1 MSRLGQIY
9 KHEKVEGGGVISTLS
24 KRGKEK
30 FDPRQF
36 FDQDGLLANMLPGL
50 FKSYKAIPKRKQYEV
65 KYQRLNDINSNIS
78 VLKTITLSIAKNTS
92 VLPAIQRDTNI
103 MRQNL
108 VNLVRIMG
116 GKPTSTTDEFFKNAQ
131 EREKFYEKQ
140 FEDKDKN
147 SPEKVSDPN
156 KKEGIDWMKWGIIGG
171 VVVAGIAKY
180 FSDPEFRKKINGMID
195 SFGKTVFGEENWK
208 SITENIAKGFGAI
221 FKPIEDMFVNHW
233 GKILTGA
240 LLLLKP
246 FSTLRIA
253 LGALLGTVEFVGKG
267 LFKILKSIMSGG
279 SVPPIGDAD
288 IPDKPDNK
296 KNETKPTGPKRYG
309 GKTKLGRIIETGKN
323 LVKKSPKPAASTVA
337 KVAGSGV
344 GIVAGAGVSGAI
356 IIIGEATTPSETAI
370 EEKEKIEWDIKDIE
384 RRIKDY
390 ETNII
395 PNTNKQIYDTKR
407 EKEREII
414 RANKELEKLKSELK
428 IRQEDL
434 KNYKDPV
441 YPTEGQETQS
451 SSPTK
456 VDDNEFPSWESMMK
470 RNESKD
476 SSSGEAL
483 LTKLLDEKG
492 IEDKELRDI
501 IFGLAVTESTMNPNK
516 RGLVIPPPEPGKKPS
531 IHVGDQAHGLLQIMP
546 KTAEEMGYSRS
557 DIKDP
562 EKAARA
568 GLEYF
573 LKNYKKFGDSG
584 LAVLAHH
591 AGPGRV
597 DEYLKTGK
605 IDTVDLATGLS
616 TNDFYKKVMENAGT
630 EHSVEALPNVNVE
643 NKKYPNILDI
653 FGGIESLVKNVPSE
667 VSKEFPGVTKELEK
681 GWGEMRSYAMKRLEL
696 PPVVVNNQ
704 QPQQPPSN
712 QGVPQNLASISSVV
726 DQDFI
731 ALLFN
736 KSMWGSPVSPV

>member
-9 KHEKVEGGGVISTLS
+9 RQEKVEGGGVISTLS

-65 KYQRLNDINSNIS
+65 KYQRLNDINSNIN
-78 VLKTITLSIAKNTS
+78 VLKAITLSIAKNTS
-92 VLPAIQRDTNI
+92 ILPAIQRDTNI

-108 VNLVRIMG
+108 VNLVKKMG
-116 GKPTSTTDEFFKNAQ
+116 GKTVSTTDEFFKNAQ

-156 KKEGIDWMKWGIIGG
+156 KKEGIDWIKWGIIGG
-171 VVVAGIAKY
+171 VVVSGIAKY
-180 FSDPEFRKKINGMID
+180 FSDPEFKEKVNGMVN

-208 SITENIAKGFGAI
+208 GITENISKGFGEI

-246 FSTLRIA
+246 FSSLRMA

-279 SVPPIGDAD
+279 SVPPVGDAD

-296 KNETKPTGPKRYG
+296 NNKTKPTGRKIKGIKPKIG
-309 GKTKLGRIIETGKN
+309 GKVL
-323 LVKKSPKPAASTVA
+323 
-337 KVAGSGV
+337 GV
-344 GIVAGAGVSGAI
+344 GGLAVGAAAGVLLDPKDMGD
-356 IIIGEATTPSETAI
+356 GTFEGGYNTAVNNVENKKEEI
-370 EEKEKIEWDIKDIE
+370 KNFEEKTLPNIIKYPDGTSTKEEWDKKIKSG
-384 RRIKDY
+384 K
-390 ETNII
+390 
-395 PNTNKQIYDTKR
+395 
-407 EKEREII
+407 
-414 RANKELEKLKSELK
+414 AHLEKLKTELK
-428 IRQEDL
+428 ALEKEEIEAKKLYDDN
-434 KNYKDPV
+434 KS
-441 YPTEGQETQS
+441 T
-451 SSPTK
+451 SPTK

-483 LTKLLDEKG
+483 ITKLLDEKG
-492 IEDKELRDI
+492 IEDKELRNI
-501 IFGLAVTESTMNPNK
+501 IFGLAETESSMNPNA
-516 RGLVIPPPEPGKKPS
+516 RGPVIPPPEPGKKPS
-531 IHVGDQAHGLLQIMP
+531 IHVGDQAHGLFQIMP

-562 EKAARA
+562 EKAAKA

-591 AGPGRV
+591 AGPGKV
-597 DEYLKTGK
+597 NEYLKTGK
-605 IDTVDLATGLS
+605 IDTKDLATGLS
-616 TNDFYKKVMENAGT
+616 TNDYYKKVIKNAGT
-630 EHSVEALPNVNVE
+630 GQSVEALPNVKSDVATNVQPQNDAPKNVE

-653 FGGIESLVKNVPSE
+653 FDGIGSLVKNVPSE

-681 GWGEMRSYAMKRLEL
+681 AWGDMRSYAMKRLEL

-736 KSMWGSPVSPV
+736 KSMWGSPISSV

>member
-9 KHEKVEGGGVISTLS
+9 RQEKVEGGGVISTLS

-65 KYQRLNDINSNIS
+65 KYQRLNDINSNIN
-78 VLKTITLSIAKNTS
+78 VLKAITLSIAKNTS
-92 VLPAIQRDTNI
+92 VLPTIQRDTNI

-108 VNLVRIMG
+108 VNLVKKMG
-116 GKPTSTTDEFFKNAQ
+116 GKTVSTTDEFFKNAQ

-156 KKEGIDWMKWGIIGG
+156 KKDGIDWMKWGIIGG

-180 FSDPEFRKKINGMID
+180 FSDPEFRKKVNGMIN

-208 SITENIAKGFGAI
+208 GITESISKGFGEI
-221 FKPIEDMFVNHW
+221 FKPIEDMFINHW
-233 GKILTGA
+233 GKILIGA

-246 FSTLRIA
+246 FSSLRIA

-279 SVPPIGDAD
+279 SVPPVGGAD

-296 KNETKPTGPKRYG
+296 NNKPKPTGRKIKGIKPKIG
-309 GKTKLGRIIETGKN
+309 GKVL
-323 LVKKSPKPAASTVA
+323 
-337 KVAGSGV
+337 GV
-344 GIVAGAGVSGAI
+344 GGLAVGAVAEDVLDPKYMGYGNYEEGYN
-356 IIIGEATTPSETAI
+356 TAVNNVENKKEEI
-370 EEKEKIEWDIKDIE
+370 KNFEEKTLPNIIKYPDGTSTKDEWDKKIKSG
-384 RRIKDY
+384 K
-390 ETNII
+390 
-395 PNTNKQIYDTKR
+395 
-407 EKEREII
+407 
-414 RANKELEKLKSELK
+414 AHLEKLKAELK
-428 IRQEDL
+428 ALEKEEIEAKRLYDNN
-434 KNYKDPV
+434 KS
-441 YPTEGQETQS
+441 T
-451 SSPTK
+451 SPTK

-492 IEDKELRDI
+492 IEDKELRNI
-501 IFGLAVTESTMNPNK
+501 IYGLTVTESSMNPNK
-516 RGLVIPPPEPGKKPS
+516 RGPVIPPPEPGEKPS

-562 EKAARA
+562 EKAAKA

-591 AGPGRV
+591 AGPEKV
-597 DEYLKTGK
+597 NEYLKTGK
-605 IDTVDLATGLS
+605 IDTKDLATGLS
-616 TNDFYKKVMENAGT
+616 TNDFYKQVMKNAGT
-630 EHSVEALPNVNVE
+630 GQSVEALPNVKSDVTTNVHPQNDDPKNAE

-653 FGGIESLVKNVPSE
+653 IDGIGNLVKNVPSE

-681 GWGEMRSYAMKRLEL
+681 AWGDMRSYAMKRLEL

-736 KSMWGSPVSPV
+736 KSMWGSPVSSV

>member
-65 KYQRLNDINSNIS
+65 KYQRLNDINSNIN
-78 VLKTITLSIAKNTS
+78 VLKAITLSIAKNTS

-108 VNLVRIMG
+108 VNLVRKMG
-116 GKPTSTTDEFFKNAQ
+116 GKTASTTDEFFKNAQ
-131 EREKFYEKQ
+131 DREKFYEKQ

-156 KKEGIDWMKWGIIGG
+156 KKEGVDWMKWGILGG
-171 VVVAGIAKY
+171 MALTGLAAY
-180 FSDPEFRKKINGMID
+180 FTNNEFREKVNGMIN
-195 SFGKTVFGEENWK
+195 SFGKTVFGEENWEGIK
-208 SITENIAKGFGAI
+208 ETITGFFKNLIEN
-221 FKPIEDMFVNHW
+221 HL
-233 GKILTGA
+233 GKIIIGFA
-240 LLLLKP
+240 LLLTPVLLPLVSIISTVTTGLGLLLGTLVGAGGLIAALGAAAGAAFLIKEKFNFDKKEALKGNFTGGVEGLIAPETTNTVTDKRILEELLKKERKTLRDDKLIDTLQERITRKDLYKDTPASRDTGVTGRKMYMKHLGEDIKKYAKKYPAKKEDALKP
-246 FSTLRIA
+246 FYNKIERKNYIDYTPENPKYPVP
-253 LGALLGTVEFVGKG
+253 LL
-267 LFKILKSIMSGG
+267 
-279 SVPPIGDAD
+279 P
-288 IPDKPDNK
+288 
-296 KNETKPTGPKRYG
+296 YG
-309 GKTKLGRIIETGKN
+309 QQASQES
-323 LVKKSPKPAASTVA
+323 KSPE
-337 KVAGSGV
+337 KVGSLV
-344 GIVAGAGVSGAI
+344 DES
-356 IIIGEATTPSETAI
+356 
-370 EEKEKIEWDIKDIE
+370 
-384 RRIKDY
+384 
-390 ETNII
+390 
-395 PNTNKQIYDTKR
+395 
-407 EKEREII
+407 
-414 RANKELEKLKSELK
+414 
-428 IRQEDL
+428 L
-434 KNYKDPV
+434 KNRK
-441 YPTEGQETQS
+441 S
-451 SSPTK
+451 S
-456 VDDNEFPSWESMMK
+456 D
-470 RNESKD
+470 
-476 SSSGEAL
+476 GEVL
-483 LTKLLDEKG
+483 FNKLMDEKG
-492 IEDKELRDI
+492 IEDKELRSVLR
-501 IFGLAVTESTMNPNK
+501 GLAITESTMNPNA
-516 RGLVIPPPEPGKKPS
+516 RGPVIPPPEPGKKPS
-531 IHVGDQAHGLLQIMP
+531 IHVGDQAHGLFQIMP

-605 IDTVDLATGLS
+605 IDTKDLATGLS
-616 TNDFYKKVMENAGT
+616 TNDYYKKVMKNAGT
-630 EHSVEALPNVNVE
+630 EQSVEALPNSKSNDVTNVQPQNDAPKSAE

-653 FGGIESLVKNVPSE
+653 FDGIGSLVKNVPSE

-736 KSMWGSPVSPV
+736 KSMWGSPTSSV

>member
-9 KHEKVEGGGVISTLS
+9 KQEKVEGGGVISTLS

-50 FKSYKAIPKRKQYEV
+50 FKSYKAIPKRKPYEV
-65 KYQRLNDINSNIS
+65 KYQRLNDINSNIN
-78 VLKTITLSIAKNTS
+78 VLKAITLSIAKNTS
-92 VLPAIQRDTNI
+92 ILPAIQRDTNI

-108 VNLVRIMG
+108 VNLVKKMG
-116 GKPTSTTDEFFKNAQ
+116 GKTVSTTDEFFKNAQ

-156 KKEGIDWMKWGIIGG
+156 KKDGIDWMKWGIIGG

-180 FSDPEFRKKINGMID
+180 FSDPEFKEKVNGMIN

-208 SITENIAKGFGAI
+208 GITESISKGFGEI
-221 FKPIEDMFVNHW
+221 FKPIEDMFINHW

-246 FSTLRIA
+246 FSSLRMA

-279 SVPPIGDAD
+279 SVPPVGDAD

-296 KNETKPTGPKRYG
+296 TNKTKPTGRKTKGIKPKIG
-309 GKTKLGRIIETGKN
+309 GKVL
-323 LVKKSPKPAASTVA
+323 
-337 KVAGSGV
+337 GV
-344 GIVAGAGVSGAI
+344 GGLAVGAAAGVLLDPKDMGD
-356 IIIGEATTPSETAI
+356 GTFEGRYNTAVNNVENKKEEI
-370 EEKEKIEWDIKDIE
+370 KRFEEKTLPNIIKYPDGTSTKDEWDKKIKGG
-384 RRIKDY
+384 KV
-390 ETNII
+390 
-395 PNTNKQIYDTKR
+395 Q
-407 EKEREII
+407 
-414 RANKELEKLKSELK
+414 LEKLKAELK
-428 IRQEDL
+428 ALEKEEIEAKKLYD
-434 KNYKDPV
+434 N
-441 YPTEGQETQS
+441 S
-451 SSPTK
+451 NSISPTK

-483 LTKLLDEKG
+483 ITKLLDEKG
-492 IEDKELRDI
+492 IEDKELRNI
-501 IFGLAVTESTMNPNK
+501 IFGLAETESSMNPNA
-516 RGLVIPPPEPGKKPS
+516 RGPVIPPPEPGKKPS
-531 IHVGDQAHGLLQIMP
+531 IHVGDQAHGLFQIMP

-591 AGPGRV
+591 AGPGKV
-597 DEYLKTGK
+597 NEYLKTGK
-605 IDTVDLATGLS
+605 IDTKDLATGLS
-616 TNDFYKKVMENAGT
+616 TNDYYKKVMKNAGT
-630 EHSVEALPNVNVE
+630 GQSVEALPNVKSDAATNVHSQNDTPKSVE

-653 FGGIESLVKNVPSE
+653 FDGIGSLVKNVPSE

-736 KSMWGSPVSPV
+736 KSMWGSPASSV

>member
-9 KHEKVEGGGVISTLS
+9 RQEKVEGGGVISTLS

-65 KYQRLNDINSNIS
+65 KYQRLNDINSNIN
-78 VLKTITLSIAKNTS
+78 VLKAITLSIAKNTS
-92 VLPAIQRDTNI
+92 ILPAIQRDTNI

-108 VNLVRIMG
+108 VNLVKKMG
-116 GKPTSTTDEFFKNAQ
+116 GKTVSTTDEFFKNAQ
-131 EREKFYEKQ
+131 DREKFYEKQ

-156 KKEGIDWMKWGIIGG
+156 KKDGIDWMKWGILGG
-171 VVVAGIAKY
+171 MALTGLAAY
-180 FSDPEFRKKINGMID
+180 FTNDEFREKVKGMIN
-195 SFGKTVFGEENWK
+195 SFGKTVFGEENWEGIK
-208 SITENIAKGFGAI
+208 ETITGFFKNLIEN
-221 FKPIEDMFVNHW
+221 HL
-233 GKILTGA
+233 GKIIIGFA
-240 LLLLKP
+240 LLLTPVLLPLVSIISTVTTGLGLLLGTLVGAGGLIAALGAAAGAAFLIKEKFNFDKKEALKGNFTGGVEGLIAPETTNTVTDKRILEELLKKERKTLRDDKLIDTLQERIMRKDLYKDTPASRDTGVTGKKMYLKNLGEDIKKYAKKYPAKKEDALKP
-246 FSTLRIA
+246 FYDKQKIKNYVDYTPENPKYPVP
-253 LGALLGTVEFVGKG
+253 LL
-267 LFKILKSIMSGG
+267 
-279 SVPPIGDAD
+279 P
-288 IPDKPDNK
+288 
-296 KNETKPTGPKRYG
+296 YG
-309 GKTKLGRIIETGKN
+309 QQASQES
-323 LVKKSPKPAASTVA
+323 KSPE
-337 KVAGSGV
+337 KVGSLV
-344 GIVAGAGVSGAI
+344 DES
-356 IIIGEATTPSETAI
+356 
-370 EEKEKIEWDIKDIE
+370 
-384 RRIKDY
+384 
-390 ETNII
+390 
-395 PNTNKQIYDTKR
+395 
-407 EKEREII
+407 
-414 RANKELEKLKSELK
+414 
-428 IRQEDL
+428 L
-434 KNYKDPV
+434 KNRK
-441 YPTEGQETQS
+441 S
-451 SSPTK
+451 S
-456 VDDNEFPSWESMMK
+456 D
-470 RNESKD
+470 
-476 SSSGEAL
+476 GEVL
-483 LTKLLDEKG
+483 FNKLMDEKG
-492 IEDKELRDI
+492 IEDKELRSVLR
-501 IFGLAVTESTMNPNK
+501 GLAITESTMNPNA
-516 RGLVIPPPEPGKKPS
+516 RGPVIPPPEPGKKPS
-531 IHVGDQAHGLLQIMP
+531 IHVGDQAHGLFQIMP

-605 IDTVDLATGLS
+605 IDTKDLATGLS
-616 TNDFYKKVMENAGT
+616 TNDYYKKVMKNAGT
-630 EHSVEALPNVNVE
+630 EQSVEALPNAKSDAITDVQPQNDAPKSTE

-653 FGGIESLVKNVPSE
+653 FDGIGSLVKNVPSE

-736 KSMWGSPVSPV
+736 KSMWGSPVSSV

>member
-65 KYQRLNDINSNIS
+65 KYQRLNDINSNIN
-78 VLKTITLSIAKNTS
+78 VLKAITLTIAKNTS

-180 FSDPEFRKKINGMID
+180 FSDPEFREKVNGMVN

-208 SITENIAKGFGAI
+208 SIKENISKGIENSITFIGDL
-221 FKPIEDMFVNHW
+221 FKEHI
-233 GKILTGA
+233 GGLLIGLGSILAPFA
-240 LLLLKP
+240 LLKLAIEGIT
-246 FSTLRIA
+246 STLKFASKQIIKTIIKSFGSDSA
-253 LGALLGTVEFVGKG
+253 KDFGLGDAVDAADTAEDLTKSGKG
-267 LFKILKSIMSGG
+267 KAK
-279 SVPPIGDAD
+279 
-288 IPDKPDNK
+288 
-296 KNETKPTGPKRYG
+296 TGPKRYG
-309 GKTKLGRIIETGKN
+309 GKTKLGRIMEVGKN
-323 LVKKSPKPAASTVA
+323 LVKKSPKSTASTVA

-344 GIVAGAGVSGAI
+344 GIAAGAAVGGAI
-356 IIIGEATTPSETAI
+356 IGDATNPSEIALDG
-370 EEKEKIEWDIKDIE
+370 KEKIEWNIKDIE

-395 PNTNKQIYDTKR
+395 PNTNKQVYDTTK
-407 EKEREII
+407 EKERHI
-414 RANKELEKLKSELK
+414 NKVNEELEKLKSELK

-434 KNYKDPV
+434 KNYKYHV
-441 YPTEGQETQS
+441 YPTEGQETRS

-456 VDDNEFPSWESMMK
+456 VGSLVDESLK
-470 RNESKD
+470 NRK
-476 SSSGEAL
+476 SSDGEVL
-483 LTKLLDEKG
+483 FNKLMDEKG
-492 IEDKELRDI
+492 IEDKELRSVLR
-501 IFGLAVTESTMNPNK
+501 GLAITESTMNPNA
-516 RGLVIPPPEPGKKPS
+516 RGPVIPPPEPGKKPS
-531 IHVGDQAHGLLQIMP
+531 IHVGDQAHGLFQIMP

-597 DEYLKTGK
+597 NEYLKTGK
-605 IDTVDLATGLS
+605 IDTKDLATGLS
-616 TNDFYKKVMENAGT
+616 TNDYYKKVMKNAST
-630 EHSVEALPNVNVE
+630 DVQPQNDAPKSTE

-653 FGGIESLVKNVPSE
+653 FDGIGSLVKNVPSE

-726 DQDFI
+726 DQDFV

-736 KSMWGSPVSPV
+736 KSMWGSPVSSV

>member
-65 KYQRLNDINSNIS
+65 KYQRLNDINSNIN
-78 VLKTITLSIAKNTS
+78 VLKAITLSIAKNTS

-108 VNLVRIMG
+108 VNLVRKMG
-116 GKPTSTTDEFFKNAQ
+116 GKTASTTDEFFKNAQ

-156 KKEGIDWMKWGIIGG
+156 KKEGIDWIKWGLIGG

-180 FSDPEFRKKINGMID
+180 FSDPEFREKVNGMIN

-208 SITENIAKGFGAI
+208 DITESISKGFGEI

-246 FSTLRIA
+246 FSSLRMA

-279 SVPPIGDAD
+279 SVPPVGDAD

-296 KNETKPTGPKRYG
+296 KNKTKPTGRKIKGVKPKIG
-309 GKTKLGRIIETGKN
+309 GKVLGVGG
-323 LVKKSPKPAASTVA
+323 AAVG
-337 KVAGSGV
+337 VAGGV
-344 GIVAGAGVSGAI
+344 LLDAKTAGDGTFEGGYNTAVSNVENKKEEI
-356 IIIGEATTPSETAI
+356 KNF
-370 EEKEKIEWDIKDIE
+370 EEKILPNIIKYPDGTSTKDEWDKKIKSG
-384 RRIKDY
+384 KV
-390 ETNII
+390 
-395 PNTNKQIYDTKR
+395 Q
-407 EKEREII
+407 
-414 RANKELEKLKSELK
+414 LEKLKAELK
-428 IRQEDL
+428 ALEKEEIEAKRLYDNN
-434 KNYKDPV
+434 KS
-441 YPTEGQETQS
+441 TA
-451 SSPTK
+451 PTK
-456 VDDNEFPSWESMMK
+456 IDDNEFPSWESMMK

-492 IEDKELRDI
+492 IEDKELRNV
-501 IFGLAVTESTMNPNK
+501 IFGLAATESTMNPNA
-516 RGLVIPPPEPGKKPS
+516 RGPVIPPPEPGKKPS

-546 KTAEEMGYSRS
+546 KTAKEMGYSRS

-616 TNDFYKKVMENAGT
+616 TNDYYKKVMKNAGT
-630 EHSVEALPNVNVE
+630 GQSVEALPNAKSNDATNVQPQNDAPKSAE

-653 FGGIESLVKNVPSE
+653 FDGIGSLVKNVPSE

-726 DQDFI
+726 DQDFV

-736 KSMWGSPVSPV
+736 KSMWGSPVSSV